1 MTSWK
6 AVWLLAAL
14 LALHSRAAAQE
25 EGAEAAPAA
34 PAPQE
39 AAPQK
44 AAAKPGDGVPTPAKG
59 RRHKVVLKDCMWD
72 LAKHYYGDHFKWR
85 KIAAANPPP
94 DVNDPHWIYPDQ
106 ILIIPDLE
114 EPEPEAPPAPVEAA
128 KTPAVEPPPAPEP
141 PPAEAKPVRFV
152 ADEASGAVTVPESL
166 STRFPEGL
174 IAMPPSN
181 YRMKALG
188 SWVPDG
194 EVAGFSGTEIMAAE
208 GDFIDLTVSGKA
220 AGGDRFTVFRRAAP
234 TEADVD
240 KTATYVVK
248 IGLVQVRK
256 PLPGGRFRAVILKSN
271 DAVQVG
277 DLLVRG
283 E

>member
-1 MTSWK
+1 MKSWK
-6 AVWLLAAL
+6 TVWVTSAL
-14 LALHSRAAAQE
+14 LWVHSHAAAQE
-25 EGAEAAPAA
+25 EGAEPGAAPAA
-34 PAPQE
+34 
-39 AAPQK
+39 AAPEEPGAK
-44 AAAKPGDGVPTPAKG
+44 AGLAVPASGKG
-59 RRHKVVLKDCMWD
+59 RRHKVVPKDCMWD

-114 EPEPEAPPAPVEAA
+114 EPEPEAPPAPEEAA
-128 KTPAVEPPPAPEP
+128 KTPAAEPPPAPAPEP
-141 PPAEAKPVRFV
+141 PPAEARPVRFV
-152 ADEASGAVTVPESL
+152 PDEASGTVAVPEAL

-188 SWVPDG
+188 TWVPDG
-194 EVAGFSGTEIMAAE
+194 EVSGFSGTEIMAAE
-208 GDFIDLTVSGKA
+208 GDFIDLAVTGKA
-220 AGGDRFTVFRRAAP
+220 VGGDRFTVFRRAAP

-256 PLPGGRFRAVILKSN
+256 PLPGGRYRAVILKSN